1 MNAISKNI
9 KRLRMLDNMT
19 QDQLAEIMSVT
30 RQAVSNWETGRTQP
44 DIDTLNSLA
53 EVFNTDIN
61 EIIYGVPRGAYPRFQ
76 ERYVRMTVICL
87 LVVLC
92 FFFIHEWAP
101 LYLKNLASDIYWTGR
116 EKITLLDYMGI
127 PLLCEALCSFALGSL
142 IMSVASLF
150 YDTNTRIR
158 SRKGKTILISVF
170 LLIPMFLVLL
180 EVIVAHVSKSS
191 GGKFIYIICIKHTWL
206 KLPLL
211 WLCPFIAG
219 ILFFLFFINRR
230 VVKERE
236 EQTNK

>member
-1 MNAISKNI
+1 MNVVSKNI
-9 KRLRMLDNMT
+9 KRLRMLNNMT
-19 QDQLAEIMSVT
+19 QDQLAERMSVT
-30 RQAVSNWETGRTQP
+30 RQAVSNWETERTQP

-61 EIIYGVPRGAYPRFQ
+61 EIIYGVPKGAYPRFQ
-76 ERYVRMTVICL
+76 ERFVRMTVICL
-87 LVVLC
+87 LVALC

-150 YDTNTRIR
+150 YDTNIRIG
-158 SRKGKTILISVF
+158 SRKVKAILITVL

-219 ILFFLFFINRR
+219 ILFFLFINRR
-230 VVKERE
+230 RIL
-236 EQTNK
+236 NSYI

>member
-1 MNAISKNI
+1 
-9 KRLRMLDNMT
+9 
-19 QDQLAEIMSVT
+19 
-30 RQAVSNWETGRTQP
+30 
-44 DIDTLNSLA
+44 
-53 EVFNTDIN
+53 
-61 EIIYGVPRGAYPRFQ
+61 
-76 ERYVRMTVICL
+76 
-87 LVVLC
+87 
-92 FFFIHEWAP
+92 
-101 LYLKNLASDIYWTGR
+101 
-116 EKITLLDYMGI
+116 
-127 PLLCEALCSFALGSL
+127 
-142 IMSVASLF
+142 MSVASLF

-170 LLIPMFLVLL
+170 LMIPMFLVLL